1 LSSDRLERILQVVD
15 DLCSNSLEDFI
26 RAAESICKYNQQHLQ
41 QYSAEQLADLPQRVL
56 KFINE

>member
-1 LSSDRLERILQVVD
+1 M
-15 DLCSNSLEDFI
+15 
-26 RAAESICKYNQQHLQ
+26 RAAESICKYNQQQLQ